1 DLVMREVA
9 CDKSG
14 ALEWLADQ
22 GFIAA
27 AEPRQERRDAPPAPE
42 VPPEDER
49 PPQGSAE
56 PEGKMVAVKGYHYTD
71 GDGNLLYDVI
81 RYQKQL
87 PDGSWVLSKSGTPW
101 KTFRQRRPD
110 GRGGHI
116 WNLDGIAHTIY
127 RRPEVEIA
135 ISEGKLI
142 GLVEGE
148 KDAD

>member
-1 DLVMREVA
+1 
-9 CDKSG
+9 
-14 ALEWLADQ
+14 
-22 GFIAA
+22 
-27 AEPRQERRDAPPAPE
+27 PE
-42 VPPEDER
+42 VPPEAER

-56 PEGKMVAVKGYHYTD
+56 PEGKMAAGRGYHYTA

-81 RYQKQL
+81 RYQTQL

-101 KTFRQRRPD
+101 KTARQRRPD

-148 KDAD
+148 KDADTLVEWGICASTNSGGAKNWTP